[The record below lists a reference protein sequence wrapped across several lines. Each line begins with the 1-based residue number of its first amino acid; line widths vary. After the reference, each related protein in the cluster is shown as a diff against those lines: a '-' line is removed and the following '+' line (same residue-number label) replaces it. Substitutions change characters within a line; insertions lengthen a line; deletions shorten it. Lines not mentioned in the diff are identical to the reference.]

1 MKEQIENPLARKMLS
16 FTSHSVGYQHCQSQL
31 PDGQDLVN
39 DYLNACMQMKNG
51 RSNNLVHHI
60 IV

>member
-16 FTSHSVGYQHCQSQL
+16 FTSHSVDFQHCQYQL

-39 DYLNACMQMKNG
+39 DCLNACIQMQNG
-51 RSNNLVHHI
+51 RSIHLVHHI